1 MPREIKLKAV
11 TILNIK
17 ELNQK
22 VSFGENLLPSSL
34 LSKNVKIQVYRTIIL
49 TVVLYG
55 RKTLSF
61 ENRMLRRIF
70 RLKRV
75 KVTGEWR
82 KLHNEG
88 LNDLYCS
95 PNIFSGDQIKKNEI
109 GEACSA

>member
-55 RKTLSF
+55 RKTWSF

-82 KLHNEG
+82 KLHMRG
-88 LNDLYCS
+88 LMICTAHQ
-95 PNIFSGDQIKKNEI
+95 IFFG
-109 GEACSA
+109 